1 MYSERVSALNK
12 ILSIIDQKA
21 AEYKQ
26 EYMRLPQSK
35 RFANRKLILDL
46 IADATQLGNAMKPAP
61 REVLEDLKRLAEQL
75 NRLAGT

>member
-1 MYSERVSALNK
+1 MQAEQVAALNK
-12 ILSIIDQKA
+12 IMSIIDERA

-46 IADATQLGNAMKPAP
+46 IDDATHLGNAMKPAP
-61 REVLEDLKRLAEQL
+61 REALEDLKRLAEQL
-75 NRLAGT
+75 NRLA

>member
-1 MYSERVSALNK
+1 MQSEQVAALNK
-12 ILSIIDQKA
+12 ILSIIDQRA

-46 IADATQLGNAMKPAP
+46 IDDANELGNAMKPVP
-61 REVLEDLKRLAEQL
+61 REALEDLKRLAEQL
-75 NRLAGT
+75 NRLA